1 MAFDFGGLF
10 GGGLSGAAAGSAF
23 GPIGTIAGGLLGGL
37 GGGLSGGGG
46 PGGIA
51 AYEPTPLQEELLGYG
66 RKQVKATPAR
76 KEALKEQYK
85 NLKTRQNRGA
95 AEAFLES
102 YRDRFSNPA
111 FIEKR
116 LAKSYGKDID
126 FTGKGFQDIAQSVYG
141 QQGLGYTG
149 EEYGDFASRA
159 KGLGIRSPQAFGD
172 MLRQGMI
179 ASGKVMTPQQES
191 LSYMF
196 GTPERDPSGRLT
208 NRYPS
213 IEKYTPTALPQAITY
228 QYGA

>member
-1 MAFDFGGLF
+1 MEFDLGGLF
-10 GGGLSGAAAGSAF
+10 GGGLSGAASGSAF
-23 GPIGTIAGGLLGGL
+23 GPIGAIAGGLLGGI
-37 GGGLSGGGG
+37 GGGLTGGG
-46 PGGIA
+46 PQ
-51 AYEPTPLQEELLGYG
+51 AYQPTPLQEELMGYG
-66 RKQVKATPAR
+66 FDQVKASPER
-76 KEALKEQYK
+76 KKAIRSQFKSLRTK
-85 NLKTRQNRGA
+85 QNRGA

-102 YRDRFSNPA
+102 YRDRFSNPK

-126 FTGKGFQDIAQSVYG
+126 FSGKSFQNIAQSVYG
-141 QQGLGYTG
+141 QQGLGYSSDQ
-149 EEYGDFASRA
+149 YGDFERKA

-172 MLRQGMI
+172 MLKQDLI
-179 ASGKVMTPQQES
+179 ASGKVMTPQQEM